1 MNDRIVWL
9 ESSAE
14 ANFQVRYHS
23 VTLESYIKR
32 ILFRLITIYSASMFS
47 LLSMFLGSLNV
58 LLRLKQKVLLQWV
71 NLADDHGHLDLRP
84 IFYWHCHTTSLSITP
99 HSMNRAVRWYT
110 VVFWGQSSVLTLVNY
125 DFSVVLTRKIPRVW
139 LLLYKLSL

>member
-110 VVFWGQSSVLTLVNY
+110 VVIWGQSSVLTLVNY

>member
-58 LLRLKQKVLLQWV
+58 LLRLKQKVLLPWV

-110 VVFWGQSSVLTLVNY
+110 VVIWGQSSVLTLVNY